1 MNRGEQRFSSE
12 LLAAVLLV
20 LVICILCTA
29 SVFGGLYFFGAPRVA
44 IVHPAPTS
52 LPGMP
57 PVPPAIPVTEP
68 PATAAPPATQPA
80 ATGAA
85 LPATGT
91 IEPGELGETA
101 VWPPAGQI
109 VFVCFVDSWDQI
121 CRMNGDGSNQQQLTF
136 SDATDFYPEW
146 GLQGNLIT
154 FSSRRT
160 GEFAIWLMGADG
172 GDQRRVSGAIGSLFA
187 PDISPDGTRI
197 VFTNAT
203 GNQQNIWIMDIDGSN
218 ARPLTSGPYNDV
230 DPVWSPDGSL
240 IAFASNRS
248 GTTKHWVMDG
258 DGGSMRMLPDEIPA
272 QGGRSD
278 WSPDGRWLAFYA
290 GPQNNRD
297 IYRVATDGSGVW
309 ERLTNGGGNLA
320 PSYSPDGNW
329 IVFTSYRN
337 GPDAEIWVMRADG
350 SDPRQLT
357 FNDRPDWQPR
367 WGE

>member
-1 MNRGEQRFSSE
+1 MNREEQRFSSE
-12 LLAAVLLV
+12 LLAAVLAI

-44 IVHPAPTS
+44 SFHPAPTPP
-52 LPGMP
+52 LPSAFT
-57 PVPPAIPVTEP
+57 VP
-68 PATAAPPATQPA
+68 TAAPPTLEPAPPIVPA
-80 ATGAA
+80 ATTAG
-85 LPATGT
+85 PEVTGT
-91 IEPGELGETA
+91 PEGDGTGD
-101 VWPPAGQI
+101 WPPPGQI
-109 VFVCFVDSWDQI
+109 VFVCFVDGWDQI
-121 CRMNGDGSNQQQLTF
+121 CRMNGDGSNEQQLTF
-136 SDATDFYPEW
+136 SEATDFYPEW
-146 GLQGNLIT
+146 GPQGNLIT

-172 GDQRRVSGAIGSLFA
+172 SDQRRVSAAIGSLFA

-197 VFTNAT
+197 VFTNAI

-218 ARPLTSGPYNDV
+218 ARPLTSGPHNDV

-248 GTTKHWVMDG
+248 GVTKHWVMDA

-297 IYRVATDGSGVW
+297 IYRVATDGSGEW
-309 ERLTNGGGNLA
+309 HRLTNGGGNLA

-337 GPDAEIWVMRADG
+337 GPDADIWVMRADG

>member
-1 MNRGEQRFSSE
+1 MAPNGRGPSSSVLAAILA
-12 LLAAVLLV
+12 LLVVAVLCTATVFAGLYFLREPVAAVLN
-20 LVICILCTA
+20 
-29 SVFGGLYFFGAPRVA
+29 
-44 IVHPAPTS
+44 PAP
-52 LPGMP
+52 LPP
-57 PVPPAIPVTEP
+57 PPTFPVPAEA
-68 PATAAPPATQPA
+68 PATATITEAPGEPTASATTIETPVATSAAEARPPA
-80 ATGAA
+80 G
-85 LPATGT
+85 
-91 IEPGELGETA
+91 
-101 VWPPAGQI
+101 WPPPGQI

-136 SDATDFYPEW
+136 SEATDFYPEW
-146 GLQGNLIT
+146 GPLGDLIT

-160 GEFAIWLMGADG
+160 GEFAIWLMDALG
-172 GDQRRVSGAIGSLFA
+172 GDQRQVSAPIGSLFA
-187 PDISPDGTRI
+187 PDISPDGARI

-203 GNQQNIWIMDIDGSN
+203 GNQQNIWIMDLDGSN
-218 ARPLTSGPYNDV
+218 AYPLTSGPYNDI

-248 GTTKHWVMDG
+248 GAVKHWVMDAG
-258 DGGSMRMLPDEIPA
+258 GGSMRMLPDDIPA

-320 PSYSPDGNW
+320 PSHSPDGNW

-337 GPDAEIWVMRADG
+337 GPDAEIWVMRDDG

-367 WGE
+367 WGN